1 MRSSRTRLQRECSS
15 RGFTYLTVLF
25 ILAFLS
31 GGLALVGEVWH
42 TAARREKEAELLF
55 VGSQYRKAIERYFLN
70 GPRQYPRNLSDLLK
84 DPRKPTTERYLRQ
97 IYPDPIT
104 GKNEWGIV
112 KAPDGGIMGV
122 HSLSEE
128 PPLKLANFSRVT
140 VVSSADPK
148 YSDWKFVPAPEELSR
163 RAAPDPQR
171 RVAAPPVPT
180 SPPAPGR

>member
-1 MRSSRTRLQRECSS
+1 
-15 RGFTYLTVLF
+15 LF
-25 ILAFLS
+25 ILAILS

-55 VGSQYRKAIERYFLN
+55 IGGEYRKAIARYYLN

-84 DPRKPTTERYLRQ
+84 DTRKPTTERYLRQ

-112 KAPDGGIMGV
+112 KGPDGGIMGV

-128 PPLKLANFSRVT
+128 RPLKTANFKRVT
-140 VVSSADPK
+140 VVSSDKPK
-148 YSDWKFVPAPEELSR
+148 YSDWKFVPTPEELS
-163 RAAPDPQR
+163 AQGAPTAQPR
-171 RVAAPPVPT
+171 NASAPVPR
-180 SPPAPGR
+180 PVIAR